1 MNGPAITPQ
10 EIPKRSLM
18 RGRINS
24 EKAIFAAVVAIATL
38 IVASSSTRAPELTG
52 ISGRLV
58 SIRQLQTDFGDMCNW
73 DPAVEPQRIAAVAA
87 DQSV

>member
-1 MNGPAITPQ
+1 MTGQ
-10 EIPKRSLM
+10 EIPKRSRM

-58 SIRQLQTDFGDMCNW
+58 SIQQLQTDFGDMCNW
-73 DPAVEPQRIAAVAA
+73 EPASRTSADCRIAA
-87 DQSV
+87 